1 MRSRIVCF
9 QPIMCG
15 DWMAATEAQR
25 RHDCLCSPR
34 KLENLQNLII
44 LSLIRIMS
52 ARPSRQIAFFLEHR
66 PALVDYAARLLGS
79 RDQAEDVVQDAFLRL
94 KPVDTNEYA
103 PRQVLSYLYSI
114 VRNLALDQLKRRAIE
129 TRGREIDPPFWILPQ
144 DTGSPEEAVLLVD
157 QARVAS
163 QVLNELPA
171 QTRRAIELYRMEGW
185 TLEAIA
191 TELQVSVA
199 TAHRMIRSGMVK
211 IALSLDRASH

>member
-1 MRSRIVCF
+1 MK
-9 QPIMCG
+9 
-15 DWMAATEAQR
+15 
-25 RHDCLCSPR
+25 CLASNIAKNDDHYPRLAGNCHCSPR
-34 KLENLQNLII
+34 ELENLTEFII
-44 LSLIRIMS
+44 LSRIPTMS
-52 ARPSRQIAFFLEHR
+52 AQTPRQITFFLEHR

-103 PRQVLSYLYSI
+103 PRQILSYLYSI
-114 VRNLALDQLKRRAIE
+114 VRNLALDQLKRRNIE

-144 DTGSPEEAVLLVD
+144 DPGSPEEAVLFAD

-163 QVLNELPA
+163 QVLQELPA
-171 QTRRAIELYRMEGW
+171 ETRRAIELYRMEGW

-191 TELQVSVA
+191 AELQVSVA
-199 TAHRMIRSGMVK
+199 TTHRMIRSGMVK